1 MTSTAVSTT
10 TTRPNEP
17 AITAMVTVRCG
28 ACRTARPVAGL
39 LARAGCSAGSTAVT
53 ARTGSTRPWPVP
65 GPVAPCAVAS
75 IRATT
80 WAAFSPG

>member
-17 AITAMVTVRCG
+17 AIAARATVRVEMPDG
-28 ACRTARPVAGL
+28 AALARL
-39 LARAGCSAGSTAVT
+39 LAALACSAGSTAVT
-53 ARTGSTRPWPVP
+53 ARTGSTRPCPVP
-65 GPVAPCAVAS
+65 GLVPPCAVAS